1 MPTVE
6 LEIMFQFAY
15 AIKDILE
22 THSQVATDQ
31 QQHLQDQKLLIH
43 ADQVHVELMQNA
55 EKEMEQPP
63 VHVYLDSMVIHM
75 WNVNQNVPSIQN
87 VPSTKHVLIKSVSI
101 LVQEFVELMHLVQFK
116 TTILPAHVILGTLET
131 HLDIALELRHVSQ
144 KLYVCKSILSL
155 NF

>member
-87 VPSTKHVLIKSVSI
+87 VPSTKHVLIKSVLI
-101 LVQEFVELMHLVQFK
+101 LVQEFVELMQLVQFK
-116 TTILPAHVILGTLET
+116 TTTHLAHVIQDILEI
-131 HLDIALELRHVSQ
+131 HLDTAQE
-144 KLYVCKSILSL
+144 
-155 NF
+155 

>member
-15 AIKDILE
+15 AIKDILA

-43 ADQVHVELMQNA
+43 ADQVLVELMLNV

-63 VHVYLDSMVIHM
+63 AHVYLDSMEILM
-75 WNVNQNVPSIQN
+75 LNVNQNVPSILN

-101 LVQEFVELMHLVQFK
+101 LVQEFVELMQLVQFK
-116 TTILPAHVILGTLET
+116 TTILLAHVIQDILEI
-131 HLDIALELRHVSQ
+131 HLDTAQE
-144 KLYVCKSILSL
+144 
-155 NF
+155 

>member
-87 VPSTKHVLIKSVSI
+87 VPSTKHVLIKSVLI
-101 LVQEFVELMHLVQFK
+101 LVQEFVELMQLVQFK
-116 TTILPAHVILGTLET
+116 TTILLAHVIQDILEI
-131 HLDIALELRHVSQ
+131 HLDTAQE
-144 KLYVCKSILSL
+144 
-155 NF
+155 

>member
-6 LEIMFQFAY
+6 LEIMFQFVF
-15 AIKDILE
+15 AIKDSLVIL
-22 THSQVATDQ
+22 SQVATDQ
-31 QQHLQDQKLLIH
+31 LQLLQDQKLLIH

-87 VPSTKHVLIKSVSI
+87 VPSTKHVLIKSVLI
-101 LVQEFVELMHLVQFK
+101 LVQEFVELMQLVQFK
-116 TTILPAHVILGTLET
+116 TTTHLAHVIQDILEI
-131 HLDIALELRHVSQ
+131 HLDTAQE
-144 KLYVCKSILSL
+144 
-155 NF
+155 